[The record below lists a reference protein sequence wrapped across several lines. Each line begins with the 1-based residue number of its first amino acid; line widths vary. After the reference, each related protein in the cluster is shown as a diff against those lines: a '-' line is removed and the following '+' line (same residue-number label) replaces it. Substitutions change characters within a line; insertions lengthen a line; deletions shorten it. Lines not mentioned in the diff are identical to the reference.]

1 MGLKNTASALGEAVG
16 KLIEDELE
24 QTLRPVC
31 NKLGYIYDRGGSRP
45 DKRKGVK
52 LSMVNASGNRYQLD
66 GIIENSSGAPVI
78 LLESKYLRYKKHN
91 RDKGSWT
98 CASHY
103 SLRKAHSTIRK
114 SIAVL
119 SGRWS
124 EPSKAFLQSFGIEL
138 HIIEFAAMCGVLRD
152 FGIDFDWP
160 EDDQKI
166 PDRSWVKFLKLSQTQ
181 KNTIG
186 RRLVD
191 SIRESLKSSIRTTLE
206 SGEDWPQH
214 IKEIELLMKTDR
226 NEYFTRVFPKAKDVI
241 KFLLSLHEESQDL
254 RGKL

>member
-1 MGLKNTASALGEAVG
+1 MGVKNTASALGEAIG

-24 QTLRPVC
+24 QTLRPIC
-31 NKLGYIYDRGGSRP
+31 SEHGYFYDRGGSRP
-45 DKRKGVK
+45 SKRKGVK
-52 LSMVNASGNRYQLD
+52 LSMVNSSGNRYQLD

-103 SLRKAHSTIRK
+103 SLRKAHPTIRK

-124 EPSKAFLQSFGIEL
+124 EPSKAFLRSFGIEL
-138 HIIEFAAMCGVLRD
+138 HIIEFSVMCRVLKE
-152 FGIDFDWP
+152 FGIVFDWP
-160 EDDQKI
+160 EDNQKI
-166 PDRSWVKFLKLSQTQ
+166 PDRSWAKFLKLSQTQ
-181 KNTIG
+181 KSAIG
-186 RRLVD
+186 RQMVD
-191 SIRESLKSSIRTTLE
+191 AIREPLKSSIRTTLE
-206 SGEDWPQH
+206 GGEDWPQH
-214 IKEIELLMKTDR
+214 LKEIELLLKTDR
-226 NEYFTRVFPKAKDVI
+226 NEYFTRTFPSAKDVI